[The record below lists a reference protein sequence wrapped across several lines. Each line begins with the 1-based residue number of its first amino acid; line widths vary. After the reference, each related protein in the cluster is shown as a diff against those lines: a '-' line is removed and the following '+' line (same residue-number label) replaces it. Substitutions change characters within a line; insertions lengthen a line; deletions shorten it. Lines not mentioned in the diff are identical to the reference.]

1 MAAYRYQDKM
11 EQYQAA
17 DPRFMEMVI
26 VQQQKNGKQSSVQVV
41 MLDGDRDTV
50 TFAQEEMNAIVA
62 NVIRVKKME
71 AKQLRKIEESAQIFE
86 RTLEPW
92 FSLLSQTIQGGHLLD
107 KLSNS
112 LKKALI
118 LMAMDRYHCNR
129 ESVARVLGLS
139 PERLEKEMMNCGIGG
154 AHFPA

>member
-1 MAAYRYQDKM
+1 MAYRYQNNKDKL
-11 EQYQAA
+11 YAA

-26 VQQQKNGKQSSVQVV
+26 MQSEKTSKRSNVQVV

-50 TFAQEEMNAIVA
+50 TFAQEEMDEIVA

-71 AKQLRKIEESAQIFE
+71 AKINKKVDETAQLFE
-86 RTLEPW
+86 RNLEPW
-92 FSLLSQTIQGGHLLD
+92 FSLLSQTVQGGHLLD
-107 KLSNS
+107 KLSSS

-118 LMAMDRYHCNR
+118 LMAMEKYHCNR

-139 PERLEKEMMNCGIGG
+139 REKLEKEMASCGINGRRS
-154 AHFPA
+154 AA

>member
-1 MAAYRYQDKM
+1 MAYRYLDTF
-11 EQYQAA
+11 EQKHAA

-26 VQQQKNGKQSSVQVV
+26 MQQEKKGSRSSVQVV

-50 TFAQEEMNAIVA
+50 TLAQDEMNAIIA

-71 AKQLRKIEESAQIFE
+71 SKAAKKIDETAQLFE
-86 RTLEPW
+86 QNLEPW
-92 FSLLSQTIQGGHLLD
+92 FSLISRTVQGGHLLD

-118 LMAMDRYHCNR
+118 LMAMERYHCNR
-129 ESVARVLGLS
+129 QSVAKVLGLS
-139 PERLEKEMMNCGIGG
+139 PEKLEKEMALCGIAGNRQ
-154 AHFPA
+154 AA

>member
-1 MAAYRYQDKM
+1 MAYRYQNKT
-11 EQYQAA
+11 EQTYAA

-26 VQQQKNGKQSSVQVV
+26 VQAEKSSKRSNVQVV

-50 TFAQEEMNAIVA
+50 TFAQEEMNEIVA

-71 AKQLRKIEESAQIFE
+71 AKTTKRIDESAQLFE
-86 RTLEPW
+86 RNLEPW
-92 FSLLSQTIQGGHLLD
+92 FSLLSQTVQGGHLLD

-118 LMAMDRYHCNR
+118 LMAMEKYHCNR
-129 ESVARVLGLS
+129 ESVAKVLGLS
-139 PERLEKEMMNCGIGG
+139 RERLEKEMANCGIGSQRS
-154 AHFPA
+154 AA

>member
-1 MAAYRYQDKM
+1 MAYRYQNRN
-11 EQYQAA
+11 ERQYAA

-26 VQQQKNGKQSSVQVV
+26 VQSEKQGKRSNVQVV

-50 TFAQEEMNAIVA
+50 TLAQEEMDQIVA

-71 AKQLRKIEESAQIFE
+71 AKTAKKIDESASLFE
-86 RTLEPW
+86 RNLEPW
-92 FSLLSQTIQGGHLLD
+92 FSLLARTMQDGHLLD

-118 LMAMDRYHCNR
+118 LMAMERYHCNR
-129 ESVARVLGLS
+129 ESVAKVLGLS
-139 PERLEKEMMNCGIGG
+139 REKLEKEMAVCGIGG
-154 AHFPA
+154 VQKMI

>member
-1 MAAYRYQDKM
+1 MAYRYQNKNEKM
-11 EQYQAA
+11 YAA

-26 VQQQKNGKQSSVQVV
+26 MQTEKTSKRSNVQVV

-50 TFAQEEMNAIVA
+50 TFAQEEMDEIVA

-71 AKQLRKIEESAQIFE
+71 AKTSKKVDETAQLFE
-86 RTLEPW
+86 RNLEPW
-92 FSLLSQTIQGGHLLD
+92 FSLLSQTVTGGHLLD
-107 KLSNS
+107 KLSSS

-118 LMAMDRYHCNR
+118 LMAMEKYHCNR

-139 PERLEKEMMNCGIGG
+139 QEKLDKEMASCGISGRRS
-154 AHFPA
+154 AA

>member
-1 MAAYRYQDKM
+1 MAYRYQNKN
-11 EQYQAA
+11 EQLCAA

-26 VQQQKNGKQSSVQVV
+26 MQSEKSSKRSNVQVV

-50 TFAQEEMNAIVA
+50 TFAQEEMNEIVA

-71 AKQLRKIEESAQIFE
+71 TKTAKKIDESAQLFE
-86 RTLEPW
+86 RNLQPW
-92 FSLLSQTIQGGHLLD
+92 FSLLTQTVQGGHLLD

-118 LMAMDRYHCNR
+118 LMAMEKYHCNR
-129 ESVARVLGLS
+129 ESVAKVLGLS
-139 PERLEKEMMNCGIGG
+139 RERLEKEMATCGINSRRS
-154 AHFPA
+154 AA